1 MARPRRLFSLLLKL
15 LFSFAILVF
24 ILIKQTSFRDILAV
38 LKTVNP
44 LWLLIAF
51 SLHTF
56 GLFSSAIRW
65 QILAKA
71 QGDDIPLGY
80 LAKSYLVG
88 QFFNN
93 FLPTNFGGDI
103 VRIWDGSRYCKSVVK
118 SSAIVVVE
126 RFTGISVLFLM
137 AVVGSLFR
145 LEMAQK
151 IPVIWVALL
160 LGALGFGATAVFFL
174 PFAGRLLASLP
185 LRGFPDKLRNKTLL
199 FRETILFYRTQAKP
213 FLRATLWAFLL
224 QVNVVFYYFLIGKGL
239 HLHIHFVDY
248 FIFIPLVLI
257 IQTIPITISGL
268 GLREESYIEIFRFY
282 GIPAQAA
289 VSFSLIGVAFNLII
303 GMIGGIIYVTR
314 K

>member
-137 AVVGSLFR
+137 AVVGSRSGSRWLRRF
-145 LEMAQK
+145 
-151 IPVIWVALL
+151 PSSGWPFSSALWASGRAPCSSCRSR
-160 LGALGFGATAVFFL
+160 GACSPPSPSAD
-174 PFAGRLLASLP
+174 
-185 LRGFPDKLRNKTLL
+185 FPTSSGTR
-199 FRETILFYRTQAKP
+199 RCCSVETILFTRTQAKP
-213 FLRATLWAFLL
+213 FLRATLWALLL
-224 QVNVVFYYFLIGKGL
+224 QVNVVLYYFLIGQGL

-268 GLREESYIEIFRFY
+268 GLREES
-282 GIPAQAA
+282 
-289 VSFSLIGVAFNLII
+289 
-303 GMIGGIIYVTR
+303 
-314 K
+314 